1 MVIVSTHAVC
11 SGIYVFENISHTGCP
26 QNGRVRLVGGEGNS
40 AGRLEL
46 CYKGEWSPFSTTSGF
61 GYNEGAAAC
70 RNLGFLQYP
79 SE

>member
-1 MVIVSTHAVC
+1 MVIVLIHAVC
-11 SGIYVFENISHTGCP
+11 SGMCSRTYHMIIDCP
-26 QNGRVRLVGGEGNS
+26 QSGGVRLADGEGNN

-46 CYKGEWSPFSTTSGF
+46 CYEGEWSPFSTTSGF

-70 RNLGFLQYP
+70 RQLGFLQYP